1 VAAPQAG
8 RDAKTG
14 LNVRARHGDGTCRLG
29 QNGAMRRTSFHS
41 GSPALAG
48 LLLAAACAATAA
60 TAAEPAHFTGKL
72 VLELIDEI
80 GFNHKFR
87 LLDDLAFVDDQGN
100 AWIAPRG
107 SITDDESLPRELHPL
122 HGLPYIAE
130 YRKAAVVHRYFSR
143 AGTESWKQVHR
154 VLYQASIAEGVSAAQ
169 ARSLYAAV
177 YAAAWRW
184 EPRTSSCFRSCHAA
198 SSSLSWKPAVSVAQI
213 QPVLDWIAR
222 ELPELDAID
231 ERVDAVVRKPGPHLF
246 AQGKE

>member
-1 VAAPQAG
+1 MP
-8 RDAKTG
+8 
-14 LNVRARHGDGTCRLG
+14 CS
-29 QNGAMRRTSFHS
+29 SFHP

-48 LLLAAACAATAA
+48 LLLAAACAVTAA

-80 GFNHKFR
+80 GFNHEFR
-87 LLDDLAFVDDQGN
+87 LLDDLAFVDGQGK
-100 AWIAPRG
+100 AWIAARG
-107 SITDDESLPRELHPL
+107 GIADDESLPRELHPL
-122 HGLPYIAE
+122 QGLPYIAE
-130 YRKAAVVHRYFSR
+130 YRKAAVIHRYFSR

-154 VLYQASIAEGVSAAQ
+154 VLYDASIAEGVSAAQ

-177 YAAAWRW
+177 YASAWRW

-198 SSSLSWKPAVSVAQI
+198 APSLFWKPAVSIAEI

-231 ERVDAVVRKPGPHLF
+231 KRVDAVVRKPGPHLF